1 MLIRK
6 NSYGNLIRKFR
17 FDICGY
23 YLLYRRRS
31 KWVRKHILQS
41 YRGAHWRLKQVAE
54 KVRIN
59 HLKLRTSSRSALRK
73 PLQIIRQLKCFYFFC
88 SV

>member
-6 NSYGNLIRKFR
+6 DSYGNLIRQFR

-23 YLLYRRRS
+23 YLLYKRRS
-31 KWVRKHILQS
+31 KWVRKHILLS

-59 HLKLRTSSRSALRK
+59 QLKLRTSNKSTLRK
-73 PLQIIRQLKCFYFFC
+73 PLRMIKQIKCF
-88 SV
+88 